1 MARQAKGKENIK
13 EKPEEKFEEKSK
25 LFERRIASEL
35 LSSILV
41 RAGKGKDDII
51 QIFSREV
58 GFAIANMLK
67 EPLQKLTESK
77 KIQITI
83 EVVPANRHPKKSNRS

>member
-1 MARQAKGKENIK
+1 MVNREKSEGKEK
-13 EKPEEKFEEKSK
+13 K
-25 LFERRIASEL
+25 FERRIAGEL
-35 LSSILV
+35 LSALLA

-58 GFAIANMLK
+58 GVALAGMLK
-67 EPLQKLTESK
+67 EPLQKFTESK

-83 EVVPANRHPKKSNRS
+83 EIVPAKRQQSKSKRS